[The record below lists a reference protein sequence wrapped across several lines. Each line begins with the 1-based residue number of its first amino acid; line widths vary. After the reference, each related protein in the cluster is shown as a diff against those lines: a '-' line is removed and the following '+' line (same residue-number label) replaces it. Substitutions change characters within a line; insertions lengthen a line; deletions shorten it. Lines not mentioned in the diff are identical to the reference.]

1 MISIFR
7 FTNSVTDEFNFWYEK
22 IKFFL
27 IFFFLFTLEISI
39 FAHKIDVNGDT

>member
-27 IFFFLFTLEISI
+27 LFFLFSLEISI